1 MIVAIFV
8 GLAAARYLGPEF
20 YGVMFF
26 SLTVYAI
33 AYAVSTLG
41 IDDVIIR
48 DGIKNRDE
56 TGKIFGTLF
65 ISKTVVIIIL
75 YILSIIFVSIKYD
88 GIKLMASVFILSSLL
103 FQPLNVINIY
113 FNMNVQSKYISIA
126 KFIATTI
133 SAAMKIAFI
142 LLKMPVSYFGFAVL
156 TDNAILIIM
165 LVIFFKYKGY
175 SVKGWYF
182 SSSYLKYLIKK
193 GWPLFVI
200 VIIYSLYMKI
210 NVLMIKE
217 FYTDVETGL
226 YGAALK
232 LTDIWYSIPA
242 LIAGS
247 LFPAIINA
255 KIRDEKEFNN
265 RIASLF
271 NLISFPFILF
281 ALVVTILS
289 PFIVNL
295 LLGAEYEAS
304 IPILAILIWT
314 VPLYAYY
321 TVTMKYLIAE
331 NLIFQS
337 MLRPLFALIIVFIFN
352 LIINYFSLDITY
364 YALSMVAGSFIGF
377 FLIDVFFSNTRKL
390 FVIKLNSIIFPFIYM
405 KKLLIK

>member
-1 MIVAIFV
+1 MLVAVFV
-8 GLAAARYLGPEF
+8 GLAAARYLGPEY

-33 AYAVSTLG
+33 TYAVSTLG
-41 IDDVIIR
+41 FDDIVIR
-48 DGIKNRDE
+48 DGLKEKND
-56 TGKIFGTLF
+56 TGKIFGTLLVSR
-65 ISKTVVIIIL
+65 IAAIVLL
-75 YILSIIFVSIKYD
+75 YVLSIIFVSLKYD
-88 GIKLMASVFILSSLL
+88 GVKLMGSVFILSSLL
-103 FQPLNVINIY
+103 FQPLNVIAVY

-133 SAAMKIAFI
+133 SASMKIAFI
-142 LLKMPVSYFGFAVL
+142 ILEMPVSYFGFAVL
-156 TDNAILIIM
+156 MDNFILIAM
-165 LVIFFKYKGY
+165 LFFFFKYIGY
-175 SVKGWYF
+175 SFKGWSF
-182 SSSYLKYLIKK
+182 SPSYLKYLIKK

-200 VIIYSLYMKI
+200 VIISSLYMKI

-226 YGAALK
+226 YGAAVK
-232 LTDIWYSIPA
+232 LTDIWYNIPV

-247 LFPAIINA
+247 VFPAIINA
-255 KIRDEKEFNN
+255 KIRDENEFNN
-265 RIASLF
+265 RISSLF
-271 NLISFPFILF
+271 NLVSFPFVVF
-281 ALVVTILS
+281 ALFVTILS
-289 PFIVNL
+289 PFIVDL
-295 LLGAEYEAS
+295 LLGTEYKAS
-304 IPILAILIWT
+304 IPVLAVLIWT

-352 LIINYFSLDITY
+352 LIVSYFSLDITY
-364 YALSMVAGSFIGF
+364 YAVSMVAGSFIGF

-390 FVIKLNSIIFPFIYM
+390 FMIKINSIIFPFIYI

>member
-1 MIVAIFV
+1 MLVAVFV
-8 GLAAARYLGPEF
+8 GLAAARYLGPEY

-33 AYAVSTLG
+33 TYAVSTLG
-41 IDDVIIR
+41 FDDIVIR
-48 DGIKNRDE
+48 DGLKEKND
-56 TGKIFGTLF
+56 TGKIFGTLLVSR
-65 ISKTVVIIIL
+65 IAAIVLL
-75 YILSIIFVSIKYD
+75 YVLSIIFVSLKYD
-88 GIKLMASVFILSSLL
+88 GVKLMASVFILSSLL
-103 FQPLNVINIY
+103 FQPLNVIAVY

-133 SAAMKIAFI
+133 SASMKIAFI
-142 LLKMPVSYFGFAVL
+142 VLKMPVSYFGFAVL
-156 TDNAILIIM
+156 MDNFILIAM
-165 LVIFFKYKGY
+165 LFFFFKYIGY
-175 SVKGWYF
+175 SFKGWSF
-182 SSSYLKYLIKK
+182 SPSYLKYLIKK

-200 VIIYSLYMKI
+200 VIISSLYMKI

-226 YGAALK
+226 YGAAVK
-232 LTDIWYSIPA
+232 LTDIWYNIPV

-247 LFPAIINA
+247 VFPAIINA
-255 KIRDEKEFNN
+255 KIRDENEFNN
-265 RIASLF
+265 RISSLF
-271 NLISFPFILF
+271 NLVSFPFIVF
-281 ALVVTILS
+281 ALFVTILS
-289 PFIVNL
+289 PFIVDL
-295 LLGAEYEAS
+295 LLGAEYKAS
-304 IPILAILIWT
+304 IPVLAVLIWT

-352 LIINYFSLDITY
+352 LIVSYFSLDITY
-364 YALSMVAGSFIGF
+364 YAVSMVAGSFIGF

-390 FVIKLNSIIFPFIYM
+390 FMIKINSIIFPFIYI